1 MLSVDRN
8 CRTLGATLASSLD
21 AAENGALQVI
31 ASEIAS
37 PIWLGL
43 SDTDV
48 SCSKNDINVLSVELV
63 ISGSLGSTLWLL
75 LAFCLAVFGGEGANN

>member
-1 MLSVDRN
+1 MPPHLPFNLLSVDRN

-48 SCSKNDINVLSVELV
+48 SRSKNA
-63 ISGSLGSTLWLL
+63 T
-75 LAFCLAVFGGEGANN
+75 